1 MTSPERPEGA
11 AAPAGPVASAVMRLI
26 LPDPRQASV
35 AGWPFHRSLVG
46 ASGTIRAM
54 NADQVAA
61 LRALLAPTGWL
72 ERTSS
77 FATLLRRS
85 TRTPN
90 GLLIFGPADC
100 EPWHMTAHLRDE
112 SEYAGIPE
120 LAPTWV
126 RWAPEPGGP
135 AHLSV
140 GLDRLRA
147 ATRGETLL
155 VVSEQRAPAELL
167 ERVHDVRRAGAT
179 VFALDEDD
187 PELEGLA
194 HESLPVSPA
203 SSPVSFDGAQH
214 LVSSAVF
221 GGGGPGGGG
230 TPDSGGGP
238 ESPDRAHRRLR
249 ARLARILDTVSGAP
263 DN

>member
-1 MTSPERPEGA
+1 
-11 AAPAGPVASAVMRLI
+11 
-26 LPDPRQASV
+26 
-35 AGWPFHRSLVG
+35 
-46 ASGTIRAM
+46 M

-77 FATLLRRS
+77 FARALRRS
-85 TRTPN
+85 ARTPN
-90 GLLIFGPADC
+90 GLLIVGTADG

-120 LAPTWV
+120 LAPTLV
-126 RWAPEPGGP
+126 RWAPEPGAP
-135 AHLSV
+135 PHLSV

-147 ATRGETLL
+147 ATREETLL
-155 VVSEQRAPAELL
+155 VVSEQLATAELL

-187 PELEGLA
+187 PELDGLA
-194 HESLPVSPA
+194 HESLPISPA

-221 GGGGPGGGG
+221 GGGGPRGRG
-230 TPDSGGGP
+230 TADSGDGEPAGG
-238 ESPDRAHRRLR
+238 AHRRLR
-249 ARLARILDTVSGAP
+249 ARLARLLDTVSGTP
-263 DN
+263 VN

>member
-26 LPDPRQASV
+26 LPDPRQTSV
-35 AGWPFHRSLVG
+35 AGWPFDRSLAG

-72 ERTSS
+72 DRTTS

-85 TRTPN
+85 ARTPN
-90 GLLIFGPADC
+90 GLLILGTADS
-100 EPWHMTAHLRDE
+100 EPWHMTAHLEDE
-112 SEYAGIPE
+112 SKYAGIPE
-120 LAPTWV
+120 LAPTLV
-126 RWAPEPGGP
+126 RWAPEPGAP
-135 AHLSV
+135 PHLSV

-155 VVSEQRAPAELL
+155 VVSEKLAPAELL
-167 ERVHDVRRAGAT
+167 ERVQDVRRAGAT

-221 GGGGPGGGG
+221 GGGSPGEGG
-230 TPDSGGGP
+230 TLDSGGGP
-238 ESPDRAHRRLR
+238 ESPDRVHRRLR
-249 ARLARILDTVSGAP
+249 ARLARILDTVSGTP
-263 DN
+263 VN